1 MQYSKTSKKEKKKRD
16 ENRGLEV
23 EALTCLAVFFSA
35 VSEVC

>member
-1 MQYSKTSKKEKKKRD
+1 MQYSKTSKKKKKKRD